1 MLTGVT
7 SSGFNY
13 EITDDQL
20 NNMEL
25 IDALTEFDD
34 TESNGDKAII
44 ISKVCR
50 LMLGSKQKK
59 ALYDHVREPEGNVPI
74 EKVLAE
80 VMSIIQNESIKN

>member
-50 LMLGSKQKK
+50 LMLASRRRLCMIMYVNRKETFRLRRFSPK
-59 ALYDHVREPEGNVPI
+59 
-74 EKVLAE
+74 
-80 VMSIIQNESIKN
+80 